1 MTRAAALAFVLLT
14 AAPAS
19 GQESRF
25 AADLRREGEDIQK
38 SCTSGAAPKELI
50 GCIVTIATDDPLH
63 VAAGSLAPQNGMGFG
78 VAFVEHYTPNE
89 RWRISWNADTV
100 FATSGGWRAGGYMK
114 LIYRAPSTIVVV
126 RPGAGTAPAPRVPLV
141 EYPAVN
147 VYAQGISLPSLTVSG
162 GTQSFS
168 ETQII
173 AGANAIYPVAKAGA
187 LRAALV
193 GELNG
198 RWLTV
203 RDTSLGQETQ
213 PAFAQFGGGIRA
225 RPSFKERLRLNY
237 LATIQQFTSADEGGS
252 FHRWTLDLQHEVPLY
267 AAVPSRLPKDTN
279 GPDECFESIGSSGC
293 PPVSYSPDRE
303 GTIGVRLLA
312 MRSIASEGSAVPF
325 YFQPTL
331 GGSDINGQRLLAA
344 FDDYRFRG
352 PNLIVLQETVEHSIW
367 GPIGAYALFEQGK
380 VTQAGEALGF
390 DGLARSYAVG
400 VTIRAGGFP
409 LVNVTFAWGADGHR
423 VIGSMDSTLLGGSA
437 RPSLY

>member
-1 MTRAAALAFVLLT
+1 MRHAAVFALVLLT
-14 AAPAS
+14 AATAA

-38 SCTSGAAPKELI
+38 SCTSGIAPTELV
-50 GCIVTIATDDPLH
+50 GCVVTLATDDPLH

-78 VAFVEHYTPNE
+78 IAFVEHYTPNE

-114 LIYRAPSTIVVV
+114 LVYRPASPIVVV
-126 RPGAGTAPAPRVPLV
+126 RPGASSPQTPRVPIV
-141 EYPAVN
+141 EYPVIN
-147 VYAQGISLPSLTVSG
+147 VYAQGISLPSLTVSS
-162 GTQSFS
+162 GTQPFS
-168 ETQII
+168 ETQTI
-173 AGANAIYPVAKAGA
+173 AGANAIYPVVKAGA
-187 LRAALV
+187 LHVALL

-203 RDTSLGQETQ
+203 RDTSLGEETH
-213 PAFAQFGGGIRA
+213 PAFAQFGGGVRA
-225 RPSFKERLRLNY
+225 RPSFGARLRLNY
-237 LATIQQFTSADEGGS
+237 LATIQQFTSADEGSS

-267 AAVPSRLPKDTN
+267 SIGPSRLPKDVN
-279 GPDECFESIGSSGC
+279 GPDECFESLGSGGC
-293 PPVSYSPDRE
+293 PPVSYSRNRE
-303 GTIGVRLLA
+303 GAIGFRLLA
-312 MRSIASEGSAVPF
+312 MRSIASDDGAVPF

-352 PNLIVLQETVEHSIW
+352 PNLIALQETIEHSIW

-380 VTQAGEALGF
+380 VTQAGEPLGF